1 LSFLRQAMSSMNCKK
16 IDAVV
21 LAGTHNTLMVEQNG
35 ERVPKPYLRL
45 GGEPLVHY
53 VCRVL
58 ARVPGLERLVVVG
71 DPLRLRAVFS
81 EADAR
86 WQARLVLVEEGRG
99 ILENLW
105 RAFARCLLPAHGYR
119 GPELDISRLAAL
131 PRELFADER
140 LRYLSVLVATSD
152 LPLLSPVDVEV
163 FLSGVHQHSV
173 LALGVVDYREMER
186 LSAVLGEEV
195 TLDSWKLGAI
205 ALGECPVR
213 LGNLFFVRPFLA
225 DARLY
230 PLLDEI
236 YENRWLLTTDGRLNS
251 RSWYTVGMAI
261 LRYCWRINPWW
272 RFGRG
277 MINLVPAMLAA
288 ALARAT
294 MRKAPWLSRLGRVFL
309 SSKDVEFIGS
319 LLIGARGQLVMNRQV
334 GAALDIDVEEIFR
347 FLEKRENFLRVASA
361 LRRSQWAFCGE
372 GESDE

>member
-1 LSFLRQAMSSMNCKK
+1 LSFPRQAMSSMNCEK

-21 LAGTHNTLMVEQNG
+21 LAGTHNTLVVEQSG
-35 ERVPKPYLRL
+35 ECIPKPYLKL

-58 ARVPGLERLVVVG
+58 ARVPVLNRLVVVG
-71 DPLRLRAVFS
+71 DLSRLAAVFS
-81 EADAR
+81 NADAGL
-86 WQARLVLVEEGRG
+86 QARLSLVEEGRG

-105 RAFARCLLPAHGYR
+105 RAFVRCLLPAHGYS
-119 GPELDISRLAAL
+119 GPELEVSRLADL
-131 PRELFADER
+131 PQELFRDER
-140 LRYLSVLVATSD
+140 LRRLSVLVATSD

-163 FLSGVHQHSV
+163 FLSGVHQQSV

-186 LSAVLGEEV
+186 LTAVLGQNV
-195 TLDSWKLGAI
+195 TFDSWKLGAI
-205 ALGECPVR
+205 VLGECPVR

-236 YENRWLLTTDGRLNS
+236 YENRWLLTTDGRVNS
-251 RSWYTVGMAI
+251 RSWYTVGRSI
-261 LRYCWRINPWW
+261 LSYCRRINPWW

-294 MRKAPWLSRLGRVFL
+294 MKKAPWLSRLGRLFL
-309 SSKDVEFIGS
+309 STRDVEFIGS
-319 LLIGARGQLVMNRQV
+319 LLIGARGQLVLNRQV

-347 FLEKRENFLRVASA
+347 FLEKRENFQRLAQA
-361 LRRSQWAFCGE
+361 LRQPQWSFCGE
-372 GESDE
+372 GDSDE